1 MTSNGP
7 QLTRAGPLG
16 YGFDA
21 VRRRRNRLAGWQGIG
36 SYGTI
41 GLEMVLSVMFG
52 MFGGRWL
59 DGKLD
64 TAPYL
69 MLIGFGFG
77 VAAGVRA
84 LVCALGEMRRETER
98 DGFREST
105 TDRPARFALEQRE
118 GEFGVADAPP
128 DPAAEESSSAG
139 APERRGDRDE
149 RPSG

>member
-1 MTSNGP
+1 
-7 QLTRAGPLG
+7 LTQAVPLG
-16 YGFDA
+16 YGIDT
-21 VRRRRNRLAGWQGIG
+21 VRRRQSRLAGWKGIG

-59 DGKLD
+59 DGKFD

-77 VAAGVRA
+77 VATAVRA
-84 LVCALGEMRRETER
+84 LVRALGEMRRETAG

-105 TDRPARFALEQRE
+105 TDRPARFALEQRGDE
-118 GEFGVADAPP
+118 LGGADEMLGLE
-128 DPAAEESSSAG
+128 AEEDSSAPG
-139 APERRGDRDE
+139 SERRGDRDE
-149 RPSG
+149 RPTR